1 MGLTL
6 KQHNLHLSRRIKPQ
20 LSVTL
25 LRNDRTMKENSLNS
39 SKQALSG
46 LQQTSKEG
54 FCPTIHRGKTGKGLK
69 ENLTE
74 MIIFP
79 EHFYQN
85 EVHFAVVCFHS
96 VYSSTYTD
104 GETCCKKSQTPGI
117 YLSPRVKAYP
127 SSTSAEFKITANR
140 LTTVF
145 LLLQMK
151 NIRKLG
157 EYSASQFVLTAQCY
171 LQCLFDR
178 TDILYRCEMGE
189 RVTFLFM
196 VAYALVMIS
205 PGRCAYCSSPEPSEN
220 KHEPEVPAVWLPY

>member
-1 MGLTL
+1 MIF
-6 KQHNLHLSRRIKPQ
+6 RFP
-20 LSVTL
+20 
-25 LRNDRTMKENSLNS
+25 KE
-39 SKQALSG
+39 
-46 LQQTSKEG
+46 
-54 FCPTIHRGKTGKGLK
+54 
-69 ENLTE
+69 
-74 MIIFP
+74 
-79 EHFYQN
+79 FYQN
-85 EVHFAVVCFHS
+85 EAYFVVGCFHS
-96 VYSSTYTD
+96 ICFSTDMD

-117 YLSPRVKAYP
+117 YLSPCVKVYP
-127 SSTSAEFKITANR
+127 STISAEFKITANR

-157 EYSASQFVLTAQCY
+157 EYSASQFVLTAHCY

-178 TDILYRCEMGE
+178 TDILYRCEMGK

-220 KHEPEVPAVWLPY
+220 KQEPKVPAVRLPY

>member
-1 MGLTL
+1 
-6 KQHNLHLSRRIKPQ
+6 
-20 LSVTL
+20 
-25 LRNDRTMKENSLNS
+25 MKENSLNS
-39 SKQALSG
+39 LNHALYGLLAKQQG
-46 LQQTSKEG
+46 G
-54 FCPTIHRGKTGKGLK
+54 FFRTIHRDKTGKGLR
-69 ENLTE
+69 ENLIE
-74 MIIFP
+74 MMFKFQKD
-79 EHFYQN
+79 FYQN
-85 EVHFAVVCFHS
+85 KVYFAVACFHS
-96 VYSSTYTD
+96 ICFSTHMD

-117 YLSPRVKAYP
+117 YLSPCVKVYP
-127 SSTSAEFKITANR
+127 STISAEFKITANR

-157 EYSASQFVLTAQCY
+157 EYSASQFVLTAHCY

-178 TDILYRCEMGE
+178 TDILYRCEMGK

-220 KHEPEVPAVWLPY
+220 KQELKVPALRLPY

>member
-1 MGLTL
+1 MIT
-6 KQHNLHLSRRIKPQ
+6 
-20 LSVTL
+20 VTL
-25 LRNDRTMKENSLNS
+25 LHDERTIKENSLNS
-39 SKQALSG
+39 LNHALPGLLAKQQGRVLLGFFFSKCIQ
-46 LQQTSKEG
+46 
-54 FCPTIHRGKTGKGLK
+54 RDKTGKGLR
-69 ENLTE
+69 ENLIE
-74 MIIFP
+74 MIFRFP
-79 EHFYQN
+79 KEFYQN
-85 EVHFAVVCFHS
+85 EIYFVVGCFHS
-96 VYSSTYTD
+96 ICFSTDMD

-117 YLSPRVKAYP
+117 YLSPCVKVYP
-127 SSTSAEFKITANR
+127 STISAEFKITANR

-157 EYSASQFVLTAQCY
+157 EYSASQFVLTAHCY

-178 TDILYRCEMGE
+178 TDILYRCEMGK

-220 KHEPEVPAVWLPY
+220 KQEPKVPAVRLPY

>member
-1 MGLTL
+1 M
-6 KQHNLHLSRRIKPQ
+6 
-20 LSVTL
+20 
-25 LRNDRTMKENSLNS
+25 
-39 SKQALSG
+39 
-46 LQQTSKEG
+46 
-54 FCPTIHRGKTGKGLK
+54 
-69 ENLTE
+69 
-74 MIIFP
+74 
-79 EHFYQN
+79 Y
-85 EVHFAVVCFHS
+85 FAVASFHS
-96 VYSSTYTD
+96 ARFSTYMD

-117 YLSPRVKAYP
+117 YLSPCVNVYP
-127 SSTSAEFKITANR
+127 STISAEFKITANR

-178 TDILYRCEMGE
+178 TDILYRCEMGK

-220 KHEPEVPAVWLPY
+220 KQEPKVPAVRLPY